1 MKMLEV
7 DNVDIY
13 YGDLQVIWNVS
24 LDVNEGEI
32 VSVIGSNGAGKSTLL
47 KAISGIIPTKS
58 GTIKF
63 ESTEIQNKLPHNIL
77 RLGIAQV
84 PEGRRLFPRM
94 SVVDNLLMGGF
105 VKEARSHKEESFDL
119 VYSLFPILMEREDQ
133 KAGTLSGG
141 EQQMLAIG
149 RALMSRPKLL
159 MLDEPSLGLAPKL
172 VLDVLNLVK
181 EIRKKGVTVMIIEQN
196 VQHALNL
203 ADRGYVL
210 ETGSICRQG
219 TSEVLL
225 KDEYV
230 KECYL
235 GG

>member
-1 MKMLEV
+1 MLEV
-7 DNVDIY
+7 DNIDVY
-13 YGDLQVIWNVS
+13 YGDLQVLWNVS
-24 LDVNEGEI
+24 LEVNEGEI

-47 KAISGIIPTKS
+47 RAISGVIHTKS

-63 ESTEIQNKLPHNIL
+63 EGNEIQNKLPHDIL
-77 RLGIAQV
+77 RFGIAQV
-84 PEGRRLFPRM
+84 PEGRRLFPTM
-94 SVVDNLLMGGF
+94 TVIDNLLMGGF
-105 VKEARSHKEESFDL
+105 VKEARAHKEESLDL
-119 VYSLFPILMEREDQ
+119 VYSLFPILKEREDQ

-181 EIRKKGVTVMIIEQN
+181 EISTKGVTVMIIEQN
-196 VQHALNL
+196 VQHALRL

-210 ETGSICRQG
+210 ETGSMCRQG
-219 TSEVLL
+219 TAQELL
-225 KDEYV
+225 NDEYV

>member
-1 MKMLEV
+1 MLEV
-7 DNVDIY
+7 DNIDVF
-13 YGDLQVIWNVS
+13 YGDLQVMWNVS

-47 KAISGIIPTKS
+47 RAISGIIPTKT

-63 ESTEIQNKLPHNIL
+63 LGNEIQNKLPHDIL
-77 RLGIAQV
+77 RLGVSQV

-94 SVVDNLLMGGF
+94 TVMDNLLMGGF
-105 VKEARSHKEESFDL
+105 VKEARAHKDETLDL
-119 VYSLFPILMEREDQ
+119 VFSLFPRLKEREDQ

-172 VLDVLNLVK
+172 VLDVLNHVK
-181 EIRKKGVTVMIIEQN
+181 AISEKGVTVMIIEQN
-196 VQHALNL
+196 VQHALRL

-210 ETGSICRQG
+210 ETGSVCRQG
-219 TSEVLL
+219 TAQELL
-225 KDEYV
+225 NDEYV